1 MSCWPTQQW
10 SLFRGNVFTLEFFIA
25 LSCFKTNLMG
35 YILETIVGPL
45 KLSFFFTSTI
55 VYDIKKNPSRC
66 LFVTMCLRT
75 QESSC
80 SNLLKIV
87 FYFPNT
93 KRLRHGDKVWHFEI
107 CSQQLWVLRSANLGS
122 HSSCLDVHHFLAS
135 CTYRMHA
142 CTNRSQGCNVLNVK
156 GCSICMMRISLWLYK
171 LQLPIGWFRLYIS
184 DGYYLAQ
191 KTLQIFGH
199 CLFKK
204 RNCSLGYWR
213 RPKSCWGFVRISFQ
227 ATLIVIFCQRNTVV
241 RHDTAHWLFRN

>member
-122 HSSCLDVHHFLAS
+122 I
-135 CTYRMHA
+135 
-142 CTNRSQGCNVLNVK
+142 QGP
-156 GCSICMMRISLWLYK
+156 GT
-171 LQLPIGWFRLYIS
+171 PFRR
-184 DGYYLAQ
+184 
-191 KTLQIFGH
+191 TLVFREVRRDFIQEIQEGGNP
-199 CLFKK
+199 LIEKK
-204 RNCSLGYWR
+204 
-213 RPKSCWGFVRISFQ
+213 K
-227 ATLIVIFCQRNTVV
+227 
-241 RHDTAHWLFRN
+241 HE